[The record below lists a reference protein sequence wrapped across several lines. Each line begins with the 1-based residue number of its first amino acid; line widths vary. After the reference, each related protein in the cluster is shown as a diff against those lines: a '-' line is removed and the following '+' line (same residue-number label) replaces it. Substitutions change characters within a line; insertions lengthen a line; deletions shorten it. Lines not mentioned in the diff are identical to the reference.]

1 MGLITEG
8 QYVPI
13 DKLSKTE
20 KALLLLPQIYF
31 HFVVFSL
38 LSCLISYDQP
48 VVFSLLY
55 QLRKASMFLLISCL
69 KLRRH
74 SFYYLRSTFILLFF
88 PNLSCL
94 ISYDQPVVFSLL
106 SFPLG

>member
-1 MGLITEG
+1 MQILGTDMSAKMWEVFNVVGQVMGLITEG

-13 DKLSKTE
+13 DKLSETE

-48 VVFSLLY
+48 
-55 QLRKASMFLLISCL
+55 
-69 KLRRH
+69 
-74 SFYYLRSTFILLFF
+74 
-88 PNLSCL
+88 
-94 ISYDQPVVFSLL
+94 
-106 SFPLG
+106 FPLG